1 MEVSIVTVVLLIGF
15 ATLVYADWRPGPA
28 GKQKITSIIIG
39 IIRVPSVKHF
49 NYNYLRFDSNT
60 LCLRYLYKYTLDIS

>member
-1 MEVSIVTVVLLIGF
+1 MTVVLLIGC

-39 IIRVPSVKHF
+39 I
-49 NYNYLRFDSNT
+49 LR
-60 LCLRYLYKYTLDIS
+60 

>member
-1 MEVSIVTVVLLIGF
+1 MTVVLLIGC

-39 IIRVPSVKHF
+39 FALKVYARSISII
-49 NYNYLRFDSNT
+49 T
-60 LCLRYLYKYTLDIS
+60 T

>member
-1 MEVSIVTVVLLIGF
+1 MEVSIVTVVLLIGC

-39 IIRVPSVKHF
+39 F
-49 NYNYLRFDSNT
+49 GEAFQL
-60 LCLRYLYKYTLDIS
+60 

>member
-1 MEVSIVTVVLLIGF
+1 MTVVLLIGC

-39 IIRVPSVKHF
+39 FAHKVGEAF
-49 NYNYLRFDSNT
+49 QL
-60 LCLRYLYKYTLDIS
+60 

>member
-1 MEVSIVTVVLLIGF
+1 MTVVLLIGC

-39 IIRVPSVKHF
+39 IALKVYARSIYINILLIYPRSVQI
-49 NYNYLRFDSNT
+49 
-60 LCLRYLYKYTLDIS
+60 LYVYR

>member
-1 MEVSIVTVVLLIGF
+1 MEVSIVTVVLLIGC

-39 IIRVPSVKHF
+39 IALKVGETF
-49 NYNYLRFDSNT
+49 QL
-60 LCLRYLYKYTLDIS
+60 

>member
-1 MEVSIVTVVLLIGF
+1 MTVVLLIGC

-39 IIRVPSVKHF
+39 IALKAAKHF

>member
-1 MEVSIVTVVLLIGF
+1 MCFLSIVKMEVSIVTVVLLIGC

-39 IIRVPSVKHF
+39 FAHKVGEAF
-49 NYNYLRFDSNT
+49 QL
-60 LCLRYLYKYTLDIS
+60 